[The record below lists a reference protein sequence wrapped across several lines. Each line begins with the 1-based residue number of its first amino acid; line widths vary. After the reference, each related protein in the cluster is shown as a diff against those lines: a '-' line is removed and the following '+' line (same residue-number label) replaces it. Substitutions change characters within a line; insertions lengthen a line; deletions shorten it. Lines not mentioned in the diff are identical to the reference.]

1 MGTAKRFGR
10 IRVEI
15 RPDDHNPPHAHVA
28 GPEGG
33 VFVDL
38 ESLEA
43 RGTAKALS
51 AYAEALAWITAERDA
66 LLRLWKEM
74 NP

>member
-10 IRVEI
+10 IRVEL
-15 RPDDHNPPHAHVA
+15 RPDDHNPPHVHVV

-38 ESLEA
+38 ESLET
-43 RGTAKALS
+43 RGPAKAIQ
-51 AYAEALAWITAERDA
+51 AYVEALAWIAAERDA
-66 LLRLWKEM
+66 LLRLWKEV

>member
-1 MGTAKRFGR
+1 MGTVRRFGR
-10 IRVEI
+10 VRIEI
-15 RPDDHNPPHAHVA
+15 RPDDHNPPHAHVL

-33 VFVDL
+33 VLVNL

-43 RGTAKALS
+43 VGLSKAR
-51 AYAEALAWITAERDA
+51 ATYAEALSFIAAERDA
-66 LLRLWKEM
+66 LLRLWQEL